1 MSLDVNEELLLQISD
16 TTGKG
21 GRAGV
26 VLDFYYFFLDFDV

>member
-21 GRAGV
+21 GRALFWTSIIV
-26 VLDFYYFFLDFDV
+26 FLDFDV

>member
-16 TTGKG
+16 TTT

-26 VLDFYYFFLDFDV
+26 VLDWTSFFFLDFDV